1 MANNPVHGI
10 TKTVFSIHLSETEDG
25 LVIVHADC
33 VAGGDNAL
41 SIGMDLLQSLNLM
54 GRIYNNVRV
63 DSFNH
68 LEYFQ

>member
-1 MANNPVHGI
+1 MSGVPVRKL

-33 VAGGDNAL
+33 VEGGDNAL
-41 SIGMDLLQSLNLM
+41 SIGLDLLQSLNLM
-54 GRIYNNVRV
+54 GRIHNNIQI
-63 DSFNH
+63 DSFTH

>member
-1 MANNPVHGI
+1 MANIPIRGL

-25 LVIVHADC
+25 LVVVHADC

-41 SIGMDLLQSLNLM
+41 SIGMDLLQSLNVM
-54 GRIYNNVRV
+54 GRIYNNVQIE
-63 DSFNH
+63 SFNH